1 VLRTRCNS
9 CHSPI
14 DAQGVTLSD
23 SVSVGYGQDTA
34 AGTGAA
40 SLNSLAGV
48 TCEACHGPASGWV
61 ESHLREDWKVSDSMR
76 ETRDFVIRID
86 GCVRCHVGSRR
97 ADGMVRDMNHDM
109 IAAGHPALRF
119 DGWSALLRLPRHGP
133 QDRSQDGLPD
143 LENESDLRR
152 FLAAQAIGLRAA
164 VRLTAERRLDSEST
178 SLDVLSTASVWPE
191 LSDFDC
197 FACHHNLKI
206 TNFAVR
212 PSRGHPLPHP
222 WLLAG
227 FIEHG
232 LKYLGSSDVDAMNK
246 ALDTVRLRSAGI
258 NQVKPAV
265 FQIDGIIGKYLL
277 RLADQRPLP
286 VEMKSLAGLQTRA
299 ADQSLGKGD
308 SNTSIAGNW
317 YQASHWYLRAHVLLR
332 DRRIRN
338 DRHELAE
345 NLREM
350 ADALQFRRADGQS
363 RNSMVDSPEH
373 FDMTLFRELTKRL
386 TDSVESN

>member
-1 VLRTRCNS
+1 
-9 CHSPI
+9 
-14 DAQGVTLSD
+14 
-23 SVSVGYGQDTA
+23 
-34 AGTGAA
+34 
-40 SLNSLAGV
+40 
-48 TCEACHGPASGWV
+48 
-61 ESHLREDWKVSDSMR
+61 
-76 ETRDFVIRID
+76 
-86 GCVRCHVGSRR
+86 
-97 ADGMVRDMNHDM
+97 
-109 IAAGHPALRF
+109 
-119 DGWSALLRLPRHGP
+119 
-133 QDRSQDGLPD
+133 
-143 LENESDLRR
+143 
-152 FLAAQAIGLRAA
+152 
-164 VRLTAERRLDSEST
+164 
-178 SLDVLSTASVWPE
+178 VLSTASVWPE